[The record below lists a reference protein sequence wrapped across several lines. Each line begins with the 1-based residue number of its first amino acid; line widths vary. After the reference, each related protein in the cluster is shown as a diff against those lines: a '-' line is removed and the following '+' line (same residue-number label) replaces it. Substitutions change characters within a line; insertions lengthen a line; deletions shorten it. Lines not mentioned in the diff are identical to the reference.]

1 MTILHASDLHFGVPH
16 LPVVAEALLRFAE
29 EASPAA
35 IVISGDLT
43 QRAKVREYRA
53 ARDFLDRLPPVP
65 LVVTAGNHDV
75 PLYRVWERFF
85 TPFRNYRRYI
95 AHRLDTVLDVSGE
108 GDAPGLR
115 IVALNSAAPRTAIVN
130 GRLSDRQLD
139 FAAGAFADAP
149 KRARRV
155 LVVHH
160 NLLGPGGEDSVPTL
174 PRAQHVLRGAEEWG
188 VDVILSGHIH
198 RTHLARSG
206 GRPAWSGERP
216 TRGGGRSARSG
227 GRPAP
232 GSRGVPVVVT
242 GTTSSSRGRG
252 PEKGRNSLNLVTLDG
267 SGVDVTVYL
276 YSREAGRFLAGEQ
289 HRFPVEG

>member
-1 MTILHASDLHFGVPH
+1 MRPDGPQNNPHRDASADGRDVTILHASDLHFGVPH

-53 ARDFLDRLPPVP
+53 ARDFLDRLPPIP

-149 KRARRV
+149 KRARQV

-160 NLLGPGGEDSVPTL
+160 NLLGPGGEDPVPTL

-198 RTHLARSG
+198 RTHLAWG
-206 GRPAWSGERP
+206 
-216 TRGGGRSARSG
+216 G

-232 GSRGVPVVVT
+232 GGRGVPVVVT